1 MYWEIVCAKKYLK
14 KVEKKIIQKNA
25 KRLYCLI
32 IDFPK
37 NKNEIIKRKK
47 ITKKK
52 RKIEYTL
59 FLIFKKWWITFIE
72 TSNKKQGMEIK
83 Q

>member
-1 MYWEIVCAKKYLK
+1 MCIENLVCDKVFKKK
-14 KVEKKIIQKNA
+14 MKKKINKKNA

-37 NKNEIIKRKK
+37 VKTKKKLRKK
-47 ITKKK
+47 IQKK

-59 FLIFKKWWITFIE
+59 FLIFKK
-72 TSNKKQGMEIK
+72 KQ
-83 Q
+83 